1 MNEITTVSMLTNQGA
16 MEALYRFAEAM
27 ASSTVTVP
35 DHLRGKVGDC
45 MAVAMQAAQGGRN
58 PLAVAQ
64 KTHVVSGRLGYEA
77 QLVIAV
83 VQAGGAIRG
92 AFRYEFQGDG
102 PSVACRVGAV
112 LAGDQEVT
120 WGEWLRAADVTTKNS
135 PLWKVNPKQQLGY
148 LQAKNWS
155 RLYCPGAILGVYTP
169 DELEQIAPSAA
180 PPAPRHM
187 GDLKPVQAEPTA
199 LPAPDLVARAEEAA
213 LLGVAALQDL
223 WRSLPK
229 ADKAALQPSMAAL
242 KMAAAEADAA
252 RALAADAVDPETGE
266 VRP

>member
-45 MAVAMQAAQGGRN
+45 MAVAMQAAQWGMN
-58 PLAVAQ
+58 PFAVAQ

-83 VQAGGAIRG
+83 VQASSAIRG

-102 PSVACRVGAV
+102 AAVACRVGAV
-112 LAGDQEVT
+112 LAGEQEVT
-120 WGEWLRAADVTTKNS
+120 WGEWLRAADVKTKNS
-135 PLWKVNPKQQLGY
+135 PLWQVNPKQQLGY

-169 DELEQIAPSAA
+169 DELEQIAPPA
-180 PPAPRHM
+180 APRHM
-187 GDLKPVQAEPTA
+187 GDLKPMQDDPIA
-199 LPAPDLVARAEEAA
+199 LPAPELVARAEEAA
-213 LLGVAALQDL
+213 LLGVAALQTL
-223 WRSLPK
+223 WSSLPK
-229 ADKAALQPSMAAL
+229 ADKLALQPSMASL
-242 KMAAAEADAA
+242 KTAAAEADAA
-252 RALAADAVDPETGE
+252 RAPAADAVDQEAGE
-266 VRP
+266 VQP